1 MQHDHEYLHE
11 HNIPHVHHP
20 DDVHDEAKAH
30 LHSHEHAHDHAH
42 GAHPHVHENTKAVL
56 NRLSRAIGHLESVK
70 KMVENGRDCS
80 EVLIQIAAVRSAI
93 NNIGKVI
100 LQDHIQH
107 CLVDA
112 VENDDEQAL
121 DDLCQAIDTFIKYLK
136 AALSAPPFDLHAKSP
151 AGFRLPDSLVCF
163 LRAFRAPRRYRRSYT
178 ASRSRGRRRPGP
190 RAPRQAAR
198 PPRQTGTP

>member
-107 CLVDA
+107 CIVDA
-112 VENDDEQAL
+112 VERDDEQAL
-121 DDLCQAIDTFIKYLK
+121 DSLCQAIEKFIK
-136 AALSAPPFDLHAKSP
+136 
-151 AGFRLPDSLVCF
+151 
-163 LRAFRAPRRYRRSYT
+163 
-178 ASRSRGRRRPGP
+178 
-190 RAPRQAAR
+190 
-198 PPRQTGTP
+198 